1 MADESG
7 GRLARRLN
15 FWARSG
21 LAGLLSGLLAV
32 GVSELYAGIF
42 GGLPSLLVSMS
53 GRIVDLSPRA
63 MEEFAISVF
72 GTSDKLALVIFLV
85 ALSGIFSATLGV
97 VALRSRPAAVAGFV
111 AFGILTGLANAFDA
125 QSTPAHAAAAAAISV
140 GAAVAALLWLIRMT
154 QEPATATE
162 ATSAIQM
169 RRQRRLFLGTAT
181 LVAAASVATGVV
193 GRNLIE
199 RAKVVVAKREDV
211 VLPPVSNRAEVTLP
225 TPAPALSAAE
235 TLTATPTPTPEPT
248 PTPTPEPTPTPT
260 PEPTPTPTPEPT
272 PTPTPEPTPTPTPEP
287 SPTPTPEPTPT
298 PTPEPTPTPTPEPTP
313 TPTPEPTSAPTPV
326 TVARAAETAAP
337 TASPTVAA
345 TPTPTPSPRPTPT
358 PEPTPTPTPE
368 PTPTPTPEP
377 TPTPTPEPTP
387 TPTPEPT
394 PTPTP
399 TPTPEPTPTPT
410 PEPTPTPTPQPAGP
424 LSTTTVGV
432 DGMSPLVTP
441 NNDFYR
447 IDTAFSVPRVDV
459 NTWRLQ
465 ITGLV
470 ERPYSISFAE
480 LLGLSTFEEF
490 ITLCCV
496 SNEVGGNLIGNA
508 KWQGVPI
515 WHLINHAGVKPE
527 ATQIVGRSVDGF
539 TVGFPRD
546 VAFDGRPALVA
557 VGMNGEALPFTHGF
571 PARLIVSGLFGY
583 VSATKWLQ
591 EIELTTWEGFNGYWI
606 PRGWSKRGPVKL
618 QSRIDV
624 PRRSSTVR
632 PGRQPIAGVAWAQNR
647 GISKVEVQIDGGD
660 WKEARLALPIS
671 KHTWVQWVHEWEATP
686 GSHVARVRATE
697 ANGQLQ
703 AEGPRP
709 PAPNGAEGWHQIRF
723 NVADA

>member
-7 GRLARRLN
+7 GRLALMLKS
-15 FWARSG
+15 WARGG

-97 VALRSRPAAVAGFV
+97 VALRSRPAAVAGFL

-140 GAAVAALLWLIRMT
+140 GAAVAALLWLIRLT

-169 RRQRRLFLGTAT
+169 QRQRRLFLGTAT

-235 TLTATPTPTPEPT
+235 TLTATPAPTPEPT

-260 PEPTPTPTPEPT
+260 PEPTPTPTLEPT

-399 TPTPEPTPTPT
+399 TPTP
-410 PEPTPTPTPQPAGP
+410 QPAGP

-432 DGMSPLVTP
+432 DGMPPLVTP

-459 NTWRLQ
+459 NNWRLQ

-709 PAPNGAEGWHQIRF
+709 PAPNGAEGWHQIKF